1 MVRAQRA
8 DLKCQHR
15 HPCLR
20 AVLLQKIGAVAQID
34 YAAVFKGWAAW
45 SAQVKFENVLI
56 SVSLLTFLLAQPAHA
71 TKCSHAMVQCSRK
84 DGVETFANLKQMWEE
99 RKSVSWIRKNC
110 NITDRIPSGCDWQ
123 SGPAQD
129 NDRGQAKG
137 NGSISASN
145 AGSSEVISD
154 KEPAAQPAPANRD
167 AHGKLGPTPAP
178 AREAPIP
185 AAVKETLPDDG
196 IFAQEIAVAAARY
209 KLPPHLIRAVMTVE
223 SGGNPLA
230 VSNKN
235 AHGVMQL
242 LPATAQALG
251 VEDIN
256 DVGQNILGGARF
268 LRVLANK
275 FEGDLVKVLSG
286 YHAGSM
292 RVMGRDATPF
302 AATDDYVR
310 KVLRTYYQL
319 RDQAAKRGGD

>member
-1 MVRAQRA
+1 MKLERY
-8 DLKCQHR
+8 
-15 HPCLR
+15 
-20 AVLLQKIGAVAQID
+20 AVLVI
-34 YAAVFKGWAAW
+34 
-45 SAQVKFENVLI
+45 
-56 SVSLLTFLLAQPAHA
+56 LLTLFAANTA
-71 TKCSHAMVQCSRK
+71 DAAKCSHAMVQCSRK

-99 RKSVSWIRKNC
+99 RKSVAWIRKNC
-110 NITDRIPSGCDWQ
+110 NISDRIPSGCDWQ
-123 SGPAQD
+123 SGPAAD
-129 NDRGQAKG
+129 SDRGQPRG

-154 KEPAAQPAPANRD
+154 KEPAAQPAPVNRD

-178 AREAPIP
+178 VRDAPS
-185 AAVKETLPDDG
+185 AAAAKETLPDDG
-196 IFAQEIAVAAARY
+196 IFAQEIALAAARY

-319 RDQAAKRGGD
+319 RDQAAKRGGE